1 MRLQWKTKRVGP
13 GDYVMFADGV
23 PVVRVEREPEGS
35 DWQRNYLD
43 SLFQIDFMNAEPG
56 WSASKRDA
64 VEEVITHFL
73 PVDLYNAPKYDPS
86 FHGLSRYQRWQI
98 VSRIGEVF
106 PSLRWDADPKPYMN
120 RIQEIFPIG
129 SSAMSPSDRLR
140 QDLEKYGY
148 DRGGDRDL
156 DVQVVVRGYVG
167 EPDAL
172 TDEDAELW
180 AFSEQA
186 EELEQAFNLDVQLRI
201 MNV

>member
-35 DWQRNYLD
+35 DWQRIYLD
-43 SLFQIDFMNAEPG
+43 SLFRVDIWNTEPG

-73 PVDLYNAPKYDPS
+73 PVDLYNAPKYDPA

-106 PSLRWDADPKPYMN
+106 PSLRWDADPTSKMS

-129 SSAMSPSDRLR
+129 SSVLSPGDRLR
-140 QDLEKYGY
+140 QDMEKYGY
-148 DRGGDRDL
+148 DRGDDRDL
-156 DVQVVVRGYVG
+156 DVQVVVTGYVG

-186 EELEQAFNLDVQLRI
+186 EELEQAYNLDVQLRI

>member
-13 GDYVMFADGV
+13 GDYVMLADGV
-23 PVVRVEREPEGS
+23 PVVSVGRESEGS
-35 DWQRNYLD
+35 GWTTNYLD
-43 SLFQIDFMNAEPG
+43 SLFQLNWMDPEYFE
-56 WSASKRDA
+56 SKRDA
-64 VEEVITHFL
+64 VEAVISDTL
-73 PVDLYNAPKYDPS
+73 PVYLYGVPSDLSYN
-86 FHGLSRYQRWQI
+86 GLSRYLRWQI

-106 PSLRWDADPKPYMN
+106 PSLRWDADPTPKMS
-120 RIQEIFPIG
+120 RIREIFPIG
-129 SSAMSPSDRLR
+129 SSAMSPADRLR
-140 QDLEKYGY
+140 QDMEKYGY
-148 DRGGDRDL
+148 DRGDDRDL

-186 EELEQAFNLDVQLRI
+186 EELEQAFNLDVQLRT